1 MSHLTC
7 ICLFC
12 HTHQIPQRHRR
23 IKHCPPAPFP
33 PSSRRRRPNSA
44 PLHSHS
50 RTATTTHCNN
60 TLRHTATQCGNH
72 KDVTTPSPALRP
84 TSRAPP
90 STPTPTCWCSE
101 EHQRIHTAHTPPPL
115 PHTHTPSPRA
125 HTYTHG
131 KWDGREVG
139 GGRGKCGGREVDGG
153 ATARDYGVVLAR
165 WGGVGDV

>member
-1 MSHLTC
+1 M
-7 ICLFC
+7 LF
-12 HTHQIPQRHRR
+12 RS
-23 IKHCPPAPFP
+23 PFP
-33 PSSRRRRPNSA
+33 PSSRRRRPNFA
-44 PLHSHS
+44 PLHPHS
-50 RTATTTHCNN
+50 RNATTTHCNN

-72 KDVTTPSPALRP
+72 KDVATTHCNNTLRHTDTHKDATTTSPAPRP

-90 STPTPTCWCSE
+90 PTPTPTCWCSE